1 MDIQEQLLELRR
13 KIARIDRKY
22 ANATPATPPV
32 NPFQK
37 PRPHRYFVEELMS
50 GEVVSTSLGAHF
62 ETEKLYERHRRHG
75 SMDISSLIELPED
88 LLDSLS
94 GGTILRSHPK
104 RWAFLDTETTGLAG
118 GAGTYAFLIGVGS
131 IDEEGFRVRQFFMR
145 DFGDES
151 SLLARLSDYLARFDV
166 LVTYN
171 GKTYDV
177 PLLETRYRM
186 ARARPPFARMAH
198 LDLLHGARR
207 LWKLRL
213 DSCRLVDLENRILGL
228 EREGDLPGE
237 MIPYYY
243 FQYLRIHQAFQ
254 LVPIFHH
261 NVMDIVSLACL
272 TAVVPFAF
280 RSPQNSTL
288 RHGADLVGLA
298 RWLAQAERYDEAVQ
312 LFRRAV
318 DLGLPDDLLF
328 KTQWEIGKLEKKLER
343 YGAALAIY
351 TDLAAAKNPYRVSAL
366 EELAKYYERRERNY
380 SMALEMTRAALGHED
395 TEPMRRR
402 EQRLKTRLAS
412 RPRTLKLAARRAPS
426 AVTL

>member
-1 MDIQEQLLELRR
+1 MDVQEQLADLRR

-22 ANATPATPPV
+22 ATATPAPST
-32 NPFQK
+32 
-37 PRPHRYFVEELMS
+37 PRPGALRPARYFVEELIS
-50 GEVVSTSLGAHF
+50 GNVVQTSGGEHF
-62 ETEKLYERHRRHG
+62 ETEKLYAGHRRHG
-75 SMDISSLIELPED
+75 SVDISSLMELPED

-94 GGTILRSHPK
+94 GGTILRSHPR

-118 GAGTYAFLIGVGS
+118 GAGTYAFLVGVGS
-131 IDEEGFRVRQFFMR
+131 IDEDGFRVRQFFMR
-145 DFGDES
+145 DFGDEP
-151 SLLARLSDYLARFDV
+151 SLLAGLSDYLSRFDV
-166 LVTYN
+166 LITYN
-171 GKTYDV
+171 GKSYDQ

-186 ARARPPFARMAH
+186 ARTRPPFARMAH

-213 DSCRLVDLENRILGL
+213 DSCRLVELENRILGL

-243 FQYLRIHQAFQ
+243 FQYLRTQQAFQ

-280 RSPQNSTL
+280 RSPEDSSL

-298 RWLAQAERYDEAVQ
+298 RWLAQAARHEEAVR

-328 KTQWEIGKLEKKLER
+328 KTLWEIGRLEKRLER
-343 YGAALAIY
+343 YALALAVY
-351 TDLAAAKNPYRVSAL
+351 TDLAAAKNP
-366 EELAKYYERRERNY
+366 
-380 SMALEMTRAALGHED
+380 
-395 TEPMRRR
+395 
-402 EQRLKTRLAS
+402 
-412 RPRTLKLAARRAPS
+412 
-426 AVTL
+426 